1 MKKKIIAFTMIEL
14 LVVVSIISIISVTSI
29 NWFFNFLQN
38 KELNLKA
45 NEVSLYIDSLDK
57 KVKNHEIY
65 DYNIIIDSSINNSFI
80 SYENI
85 YDTSK
90 NMIMNYDNINNSWT
104 LNLIWSNW
112 EAWNLNIYKDKK
124 LLFWNIIFL
133 ETLGNI
139 NLDVNYNYKFVS
151 TLSGTTDITKL
162 NTIELIRF
170 DKESSLLKLLKVSS
184 DLWTSNIWKL
194 EIRNIW
200 WKKEFYNSWSLLN
213 KNEVYLYFE
222 NKWKENYLKLIK

>member
-85 YDTSK
+85 YDT
-90 NMIMNYDNINNSWT
+90 NQNIILNYDSNNNSWT
-104 LNLIWSNW
+104 INLNWLTWELWNLIM
-112 EAWNLNIYKDKK
+112 YKDKK
-124 LLFWNIIFL
+124 LFFSD
-133 ETLGNI
+133 
-139 NLDVNYNYKFVS
+139 NLLWSTSNTVFEKNYNYKIMS
-151 TLSGTTDITKL
+151 TLSWVTDITKL
-162 NTIELIRF
+162 NTIDLIRF
-170 DKESSLLKLLKVSS
+170 DKESTLLKLLKISS
-184 DLWTSNIWKL
+184 DLWTNDIWKL
-194 EIRNIW
+194 EIKNIW
-200 WKKEFYNSWSLLN
+200 WKKEFYNSWSMLN

>member
-139 NLDVNYNYKFVS
+139 NLDVNYNYKFIS
-151 TLSGTTDITKL
+151 TLSWTTDITKL

-184 DLWTSNIWKL
+184 DLWTSDIWKL

-213 KNEVYLYFE
+213 KNEIYLYFE

>member
-45 NEVSLYIDSLDK
+45 NEISLYIDSLDK
-57 KVKNHEIY
+57 KVKNREIY
-65 DYNIIIDSSINNSFI
+65 DYKIIIDSSINNSFI
-80 SYENI
+80 SYENL

-90 NMIMNYDNINNSWT
+90 NIILNYNPTNNFWTINLNW
-104 LNLIWSNW
+104 LAWELWNLI
-112 EAWNLNIYKDKK
+112 IYKDKK
-124 LLFWNIIFL
+124 LFFSD
-133 ETLGNI
+133 
-139 NLDVNYNYKFVS
+139 NLLLSTSDTVFEENYNYKINS
-151 TLSGTTDITKL
+151 TLSWSTDITKL
-162 NTIELIRF
+162 NTIDLIRF
-170 DKESSLLKLLKVSS
+170 DKESSLLKLIKISS
-184 DLWTSNIWKL
+184 NTWTTDIWNL
-194 EIRNIW
+194 EIINIW

>member
-14 LVVVSIISIISVTSI
+14 LVVVSIISIVSITSI

-38 KELNLKA
+38 KEINLKA
-45 NEVSLYIDSLDK
+45 NEISLYIDSLDK

-85 YDTSK
+85 YDSSK
-90 NMIMNYDNINNSWT
+90 KVILNYDNINNSWSI
-104 LNLIWSNW
+104 NLIWATW
-112 EAWNLNIYKDKK
+112 EVWNKNIYKDKK
-124 LLFWNIIFL
+124 LFSYESILSNNTWVIL
-133 ETLGNI
+133 EKS
-139 NLDVNYNYKFVS
+139 YNYKIIS
-151 TLSGTTDITKL
+151 TLSWTTDITKL
-162 NTIELIRF
+162 NTIDLIRF
-170 DKESSLLKLLKVSS
+170 DKESSLLKLIKISS
-184 DLWTSNIWKL
+184 DLWTNDIWNL
-194 EIRNIW
+194 EIKNIW
-200 WKKEFYNSWSLLN
+200 WKKEFYNSWILLN

>member
-112 EAWNLNIYKDKK
+112 EAWKLNIYKDKK

-151 TLSGTTDITKL
+151 TLSWTTDITKL

-170 DKESSLLKLLKVSS
+170 DKESSFLKLLKVSS

>member
-65 DYNIIIDSSINNSFI
+65 DYKIIIDSSINNSFI

-90 NMIMNYDNINNSWT
+90 NIILNYNPTNNFWTINLNW
-104 LNLIWSNW
+104 LAWELWNLI
-112 EAWNLNIYKDKK
+112 IYKDKK
-124 LLFWNIIFL
+124 LFFSD
-133 ETLGNI
+133 
-139 NLDVNYNYKFVS
+139 NLLLSTSDTVFEENYNYKINS
-151 TLSGTTDITKL
+151 TLSWSTDITKL
-162 NTIELIRF
+162 NTIDLIRF
-170 DKESSLLKLLKVSS
+170 DKESSLLKLIKISS
-184 DLWTSNIWKL
+184 NTWTTDIWNL
-194 EIRNIW
+194 EIINIW

>member
-65 DYNIIIDSSINNSFI
+65 DYKIIIDSSINNSFI

-90 NMIMNYDNINNSWT
+90 NIILNYNPTNNFWTINLNW
-104 LNLIWSNW
+104 LAWELWNLI
-112 EAWNLNIYKDKK
+112 IYKDKK
-124 LLFWNIIFL
+124 LFFSD
-133 ETLGNI
+133 
-139 NLDVNYNYKFVS
+139 NLLLSSSNTVFEESYNYKINS
-151 TLSGTTDITKL
+151 TLSWTTDITKL
-162 NTIELIRF
+162 NSIDLIRF
-170 DKESSLLKLLKVSS
+170 YKESSFLKLIKISL
-184 DLWTSNIWKL
+184 NIWSTDIWNL
-194 EIRNIW
+194 EIKNIW
-200 WKKEFYNSWSLLN
+200 WKKEFYNSWILLN

>member
-14 LVVVSIISIISVTSI
+14 LVVVSIISIVSITSI

-38 KELNLKA
+38 KEINLKA
-45 NEVSLYIDSLDK
+45 NEISLYIDSLDK

-85 YDTSK
+85 YDSSK
-90 NMIMNYDNINNSWT
+90 KVILNYDNINNSWSI
-104 LNLIWSNW
+104 NLIWATW
-112 EAWNLNIYKDKK
+112 EVWNKNIYKDKK
-124 LLFWNIIFL
+124 LFSYESILSNNTWVIL
-133 ETLGNI
+133 EK
-139 NLDVNYNYKFVS
+139 NYNYKIIS
-151 TLSGTTDITKL
+151 TLSWTTDITKL
-162 NTIELIRF
+162 NNIDLIRF
-170 DKESSLLKLLKVSS
+170 DKESSLLKLIKISS
-184 DLWTSNIWKL
+184 DLWTNDIWNL
-194 EIRNIW
+194 EIKNIW
-200 WKKEFYNSWSLLN
+200 WKKEFYNSWILLN